1 MVTPN
6 MVAATSGLESSC
18 LGATCSSMPVIAAT
32 ALLKIVAEKEL
43 MPATS
48 TMEGNMAISDAPT
61 YGEVSPDAMV
71 DTITLGTP
79 TGSLRMPAVAIAVP
93 PEPPMEKTPSKR
105 PLAYS
110 VGKSFSTPR
119 VMVSVAKA
127 RSFFSAMVDISIST
141 AAATSVLVTSG
152 MVCGS
157 NTPQWMV
164 MVLMPSSSK
173 RVLT

>member
-1 MVTPN
+1 
-6 MVAATSGLESSC
+6 
-18 LGATCSSMPVIAAT
+18 
-32 ALLKIVAEKEL
+32 
-43 MPATS
+43 
-48 TMEGNMAISDAPT
+48 MAMSDAPT

-93 PEPPMEKTPSKR
+93 PDPPMEKTPSKR

-157 NTPQWMV
+157 NTPAVDGDGVDAQLFEAGFNV
-164 MVLMPSSSK
+164 GEFFALGVKSANNSNSFHVSLPQKLIPIASRAIGFFK
-173 RVLT
+173 ID